1 MAYDIDY
8 QESDTF
14 KYMTQEQSNKEMFM
28 LDTMQID
35 PTASTKNTRKSK
47 KRKWREIEAIKEAN
61 RLKKELRHYDYDF
74 DVTED

>member
-1 MAYDIDY
+1 
-8 QESDTF
+8 
-14 KYMTQEQSNKEMFM
+14 M

-74 DVTED
+74 DITED